1 MSSKFHSIFSAP
13 TFGRTFPIRR
23 VMAACRKVI
32 PVGISHS
39 FQLTH
44 HYREDFVSP
53 VNSGQISTGFWWE
66 KCGSSNKGLPF
77 TKLSTAY
84 SWLNRLIH
92 GHLQR
97 IS

>member
-1 MSSKFHSIFSAP
+1 MSAKFHSIFSAP

-44 HYREDFVSP
+44 HYREDFVSL
-53 VNSGQISTGFWWE
+53 VNSDQISTGFWWE
-66 KCGSSNKGLPF
+66 KCGSSNKGLSF

>member
-1 MSSKFHSIFSAP
+1 MNSPFFSRS
-13 TFGRTFPIRR
+13 FLSHFSIRR

-32 PVGISHS
+32 PVGISDS

-44 HYREDFVSP
+44 HYREDFVYP

-66 KCGSSNKGLPF
+66 KCGSSNKRPPF

>member
-1 MSSKFHSIFSAP
+1 MNSPFFSRS
-13 TFGRTFPIRR
+13 FLSHFSIRR

-53 VNSGQISTGFWWE
+53 VNSDQISTGFWWE

>member
-1 MSSKFHSIFSAP
+1 MNSPFFSRS
-13 TFGRTFPIRR
+13 FLSHFSIRR

-53 VNSGQISTGFWWE
+53 VNSDQISTGFWWE
-66 KCGSSNKGLPF
+66 KCGSSNKGLSF

>member
-1 MSSKFHSIFSAP
+1 MNSPFFSRS
-13 TFGRTFPIRR
+13 FLSHFSIRR

-53 VNSGQISTGFWWE
+53 VNSDQISTGFWWE
-66 KCGSSNKGLPF
+66 KCGSSNKGLSF

-92 GHLQR
+92 EHLQR

>member
-1 MSSKFHSIFSAP
+1 MNSPFFSRS
-13 TFGRTFPIRR
+13 FLSHFSIRR
-23 VMAACRKVI
+23 VMAACREVI

-53 VNSGQISTGFWWE
+53 VNSDQISTGFWWE
-66 KCGSSNKGLPF
+66 KFGSSNKGLPF

-92 GHLQR
+92 EHLQR

>member
-1 MSSKFHSIFSAP
+1 MSAKFHSIFSAP

-23 VMAACRKVI
+23 VMAVCRKVI

-53 VNSGQISTGFWWE
+53 VNSDQISTGFWWE

-92 GHLQR
+92 EHLQR

>member
-1 MSSKFHSIFSAP
+1 MSAKFHSIFSAP

-44 HYREDFVSP
+44 HHREDFVSP
-53 VNSGQISTGFWWE
+53 VNSDQISTGFWWE
-66 KCGSSNKGLPF
+66 KCGSSNKGLSF

-92 GHLQR
+92 EHLQR